1 MAIVACRE
9 CGQTVS
15 TEATACPHCGCEQ
28 PSRAPLTGTAAAP
41 PDILARTAR
50 LTASPGHSP
59 AAYAPLFPSGND
71 AALLRHV
78 RGWNWGAFFLNWIW
92 AFSHG
97 LTWWGVGLLV
107 LAILSVFVP
116 FLPLV
121 FLGVT
126 IYIAIRGSEMAWER
140 RHFRDLADFRAVQTA
155 WRNWGIVV
163 FIFEVLLGVFLFL
176 CIAAVMAK
184 VL

>member
-1 MAIVACRE
+1 M
-9 CGQTVS
+9 
-15 TEATACPHCGCEQ
+15 
-28 PSRAPLTGTAAAP
+28 
-41 PDILARTAR
+41 
-50 LTASPGHSP
+50 
-59 AAYAPLFPSGND
+59 
-71 AALLRHV
+71 
-78 RGWNWGAFFLNWIW
+78 
-92 AFSHG
+92 
-97 LTWWGVGLLV
+97 
-107 LAILSVFVP
+107 AILSVFVP